1 MVLDGAASKRL
12 LILCTTT
19 GYQSHAFVEAAGKAG
34 LQVVFGSDRCHVLA
48 DPWRDGAI
56 PLRFEDPDESARRI
70 AEYARRMAVDALV
83 ALGDRPAPAAARAC
97 RLLGLPGHA
106 PEAADICR
114 DKYRSRARLAEAGL
128 QVPGFARFRV
138 EDDPREIVASGTIGG
153 SAAGSLGAAGVGFP
167 CVVKPLAL
175 SASRGVIRANGPK
188 EFIGAFERIR
198 RLLRSPHV
206 GVMREAT
213 SGFIQVETYVDGAE
227 CAVEAIVDRG
237 RLRLLA
243 VFDKPD
249 PLTGP
254 FFEETI
260 YVTPSRLP
268 SEIETAVT
276 RTLEQ
281 SVRALGLGH
290 GPVHAEFRINSE
302 GVWVLELASRAIGGL
317 CSRALRFLSQVSGE
331 ELSLEEVLI
340 RLALGLDL
348 EDLRREK
355 QASGVMMI
363 PVPGEGILKG
373 VEGLEE
379 VLKVA
384 GVEDVVM
391 TVKLGERLVL
401 LPEGSSYP
409 GFIFARSDSPERVE
423 AALRRAHQKLSFTLA
438 PVLPVIGKW

>member
-1 MVLDGAASKRL
+1 
-12 LILCTTT
+12 
-19 GYQSHAFVEAAGKAG
+19 
-34 LQVVFGSDRCHVLA
+34 
-48 DPWRDGAI
+48 
-56 PLRFEDPDESARRI
+56 
-70 AEYARRMAVDALV
+70 
-83 ALGDRPAPAAARAC
+83 
-97 RLLGLPGHA
+97 
-106 PEAADICR
+106 
-114 DKYRSRARLAEAGL
+114 
-128 QVPGFARFRV
+128 
-138 EDDPREIVASGTIGG
+138 
-153 SAAGSLGAAGVGFP
+153 
-167 CVVKPLAL
+167 
-175 SASRGVIRANGPK
+175 
-188 EFIGAFERIR
+188 
-198 RLLRSPHV
+198 
-206 GVMREAT
+206 
-213 SGFIQVETYVDGAE
+213 
-227 CAVEAIVDRG
+227 
-237 RLRLLA
+237 
-243 VFDKPD
+243 
-249 PLTGP
+249 
-254 FFEETI
+254 
-260 YVTPSRLP
+260 
-268 SEIETAVT
+268 
-276 RTLEQ
+276 
-281 SVRALGLGH
+281 VRALGLGH